1 MMSLKAVAAATSLIA
16 VATLG
21 VSHARGETTL
31 ERVQRQGYVTMGFM
45 NEPPYDF
52 VQDSKLTGADIAVL
66 RHVLAKMKINEV
78 NGVVQEFAALIPGLM
93 AHRFDMNTAFFIRP
107 ARCKQVL
114 FTAPIWAVLDSFIV
128 KTGNP
133 KNLHSYEDAAAHP
146 EVKLGYLA
154 AGVQKGI
161 MQKVGLK
168 DDQIVAFPDQPSA
181 LAAVKTGRIDAFVN
195 SALGNQTLLDMAKD
209 NTLERATPFKP
220 PVIDGKPDVGFGGF
234 SFRQDDKDFRDAF
247 NTELVAFIGTP
258 EHLALVRPFGFTE
271 DDIKPAVGVTAE
283 TACGQ

>member
-1 MMSLKAVAAATSLIA
+1 MSRTAAAAICLA
-16 VATLG
+16 VLATLN
-21 VSHARGETTL
+21 VAQAETTL

-52 VQDSKLTGADIAVL
+52 IDDSKLTGADIAVL
-66 RHVLAKMKINEV
+66 RHVLADMKIPDV

-93 AHRFDMNTAFFIRP
+93 ARRFDMDTAFFIRP

-128 KTGNP
+128 KAGNP
-133 KNLHSYEDAAAHP
+133 KSLHSYEDAATHAD
-146 EVKLGYLA
+146 VKLGYLA

-161 MQKVGLK
+161 MQKIGLK

-181 LAAVKTGRIDAFVN
+181 LAAVKSGRIDAFVN
-195 SALGNQTLLDMAKD
+195 TALGNQTLLDLAKD
-209 NTLERATPFKP
+209 TAFERATPFKP
-220 PVIDGKPDVGFGGF
+220 PVVDGKPDVGFGGF
-234 SFRQDDKDFRDAF
+234 SFRQEDKDFRDAF
-247 NTELVAFIGTP
+247 NKQLVAFIGTP
-258 EHLALVRPFGFTE
+258 EHLALVRPFGLTE

-283 TACGQ
+283 VACGQ